1 MFSHATLGTNDF
13 PRAMAF
19 YDALLA
25 PLGLARFHTREC
37 ETGKAEAGYAANPEA
52 TPQFWLMR
60 PIDGRPA
67 TAGNGATLAFE
78 APDRATVR
86 AVHAAGLAHGGA
98 EEGSPGLRPQYH
110 ADFYGAYLRD
120 PDGNK
125 LCCVCHSP
133 P

>member
-25 PLGLARFHTREC
+25 PLGLARFHTGE
-37 ETGKAEAGYAANPEA
+37 AEAGYAANPEA
-52 TPQFWLMR
+52 SPQFWLMR
-60 PIDGRPA
+60 PFDGGPARP
-67 TAGNGATLAFE
+67 GNGTMLAFE

-86 AVHAAGLAHGGA
+86 AVHAAGLATGGA
-98 EEGSPGLRPQYH
+98 EEGGPGLRPDYH
-110 ADFYGAYLRD
+110 ADYYGAYLRD

-125 LCCVCHSP
+125 LCCVCHRP
-133 P
+133 A

>member
-1 MFSHATLGTNDF
+1 MFSHATLGTNDL
-13 PRAMAF
+13 PRAIAF

-25 PLGLARFHTREC
+25 PLGLARFHTAE
-37 ETGKAEAGYAANPEA
+37 GEAGYARRPDAS
-52 TPQFWLMR
+52 PQFWLMR

-67 TAGNGATLAFE
+67 SPGNGATLGFE

-86 AVHAAGLAHGGA
+86 AVHAAGLQHGGA
-98 EEGSPGLRPQYH
+98 EEGGPGLRPHYH

-125 LCCVCHSP
+125 LCCVCHRP
-133 P
+133 E